1 MPDDGKLSPVVEES
15 GGSFVSFL
23 MQCIIALGRLPQI
36 TFMVSER
43 ALRSWS
49 LIFVLSV
56 MNDTNMKCGPS
67 PLPSW
72 SVPSKKSGSLS
83 TALLIVGMLV
93 FVTGVKLEAHK
104 AEWHLGGD
112 GGVPVVFALHV
123 PVVDPLVA
131 KRVVLWGLLLIPMD
145 LVAGG

>member
-1 MPDDGKLSPVVEES
+1 V
-15 GGSFVSFL
+15 
-23 MQCIIALGRLPQI
+23 LP
-36 TFMVSER
+36 TLVGLTR

-49 LIFVLSV
+49 LIFVLSL

-72 SVPSKKSGSLS
+72 SVPLKKLGSLL
-83 TALLIVGMLV
+83 TALSIVGMLIIA
-93 FVTGVKLEAHK
+93 TGVKLEAHK
-104 AEWHLGGD
+104 AEGRLGGD
-112 GGVPVVFALHV
+112 SGVPVVFALHV

-131 KRVVLWGLLLIPMD
+131 KRDVLWGLLLIPMD